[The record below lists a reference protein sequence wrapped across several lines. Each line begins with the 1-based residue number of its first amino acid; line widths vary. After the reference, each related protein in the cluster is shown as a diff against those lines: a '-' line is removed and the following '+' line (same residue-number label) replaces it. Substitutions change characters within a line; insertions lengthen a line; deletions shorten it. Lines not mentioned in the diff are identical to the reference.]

1 MMARMCLGSSLVSF
15 DSWFSIEVLLLIQ
28 TCLGSPFT
36 NPTGDLP
43 VKDARNFKVL
53 DHALN
58 VLFSTPFTPGCWH
71 NFAVQVDWDNRT
83 LAVLFS
89 KNNALLKP
97 VTKVMPNL
105 SAAAGT
111 AGQGEFHF
119 GVLKVFIASFGP
131 F

>member
-1 MMARMCLGSSLVSF
+1 M
-15 DSWFSIEVLLLIQ
+15 EVLLLIE

-36 NPTGDLP
+36 NPKGDLP
-43 VKDARNFKVL
+43 VQDAHNFKVL

-58 VLFSTPFTPGCWH
+58 VLFSTPFTSGCWH

-89 KNNALLKP
+89 KGNMPLKP

-119 GVLKVFIASFGP
+119 GVLKVSMASFRP
-131 F
+131 FFHWF